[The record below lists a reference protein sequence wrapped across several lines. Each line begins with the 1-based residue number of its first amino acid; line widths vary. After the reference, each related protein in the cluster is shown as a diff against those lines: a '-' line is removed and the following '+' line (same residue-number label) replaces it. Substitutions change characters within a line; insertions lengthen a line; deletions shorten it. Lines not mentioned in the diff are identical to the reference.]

1 MKRNFLEWATVVLT
15 VVLISTA
22 GIKYHQ
28 HHIVAP
34 IQQPVEP
41 PQKQFPESSVTTE
54 IPEYLDYSGLI
65 SQLKEWN
72 EQAKDLTEVGTYG
85 KSTKGTDIFYIRINN
100 EFDTKP
106 KPKVLI
112 TACIHGNEPWSTGVV
127 MAYVGT
133 LLGQYGDSQKITDL
147 VNSRD
152 IYIIP
157 VVSPDSYPDSR
168 RVDGVDPNRNFPG
181 PSKPDRKSVPPVK
194 ALMNFVLQIKP
205 NAIIS
210 GHTWGRIFLQPY
222 GDKNEL
228 CPDHEEYQR
237 ILKKMGE
244 MCDYDMQRA
253 CEMYN
258 EPIFGTEV
266 DWYYRNRILAIVME
280 FGTHQKKPTPKE
292 IKSEF
297 ERTFQGVLWFIEEA
311 PVVELKIKF

>member
-1 MKRNFLEWATVVLT
+1 MKRSFLEWMTVILT
-15 VVLISTA
+15 VALLSTA

-28 HHIVAP
+28 QISSP
-34 IQQPVEP
+34 IQIIESPI
-41 PQKQFPESSVTTE
+41 QKIPESSVVTE
-54 IPEYLDYSGLI
+54 IPNYLTYKEI
-65 SQLKEWN
+65 IHQLKEWE
-72 EQAKDLTEVGTYG
+72 EQAKDLAEVGTYG
-85 KSTKGTDIFYIRINN
+85 KTTKGTDIFYIRINN
-100 EFDTKP
+100 EFDAKP

-127 MAYVGT
+127 MAYAGT
-133 LLGQYGDSQKITDL
+133 LLGQYGEDQNITDL

-181 PSKPDRKSVPPVK
+181 PSKPDKKSVAPVK
-194 ALMNFVLQIKP
+194 SLMDFVLQIKP
-205 NAIIS
+205 NAIVS

-237 ILKKMGE
+237 ILKQMGE

-266 DWYYRNRILAIVME
+266 DWYYRNKIFAIVME
-280 FGTHQKKPTPKE
+280 FGTHQKIPTPKE

-311 PVVELKIKF
+311 PVVELKIKKY